1 MAKKAHLTATL
12 GLALFSMAAGCGS
25 AGDPSGAAPSSGADS
40 TGGAERAIVEADIIQ
55 VDSGRLYALAG
66 SGTVS
71 VVDIATPG
79 QLALLGQVRVAG
91 EPFEMY
97 RRGDLLVTMWNGAF
111 NVDGSAVPPKTDAAS
126 STSTYTPQPPRDP
139 NSGAGIIVL
148 DAHDP
153 KHMTPVAAFPVPGEM
168 ADSRIVGDVL
178 YLATYENAQCYRCG
192 TVPRT
197 MVTTF
202 NLQNPLAISQI
213 DQASFQSNA
222 PDSYNLPWGSNW
234 KRSIFVNQ
242 ERLYIGGHA
251 DVEPN
256 QLYSNTGTVKEG
268 IIDVLDITDPTGRLR
283 SGARLQVS
291 GAMLSRWQLDERNG
305 VLRVISQRGAGRT
318 GNGIGMPEV
327 DTFTI
332 ASTQSFLPL
341 GHTTLNLP
349 IQEGLRTVR
358 FDADR
363 AYAITYNQTDPLFTI
378 DLSNPAL
385 PQVRGEL
392 HMPGFMF
399 YLEPYGNRLIG
410 LGIDRDDPLGSLN
423 VSLFDVQ
430 NLDRPQMIKRVSFG
444 VTHTS
449 EDYAIL
455 NYELP
460 EDQDRIQ
467 KAFHVFADGIVTMPF
482 TGSASVYSGSGDPCD
497 SFKSGVQ
504 LIDWANDT
512 LTKRALLP
520 VRGNPRRAFENNGEM
535 ITVSDSNV
543 RSFSL
548 ATRDVAFQT
557 ADVQIGTCTPHSYSE
572 SFYQGD
578 NYAYDDYGGYG
589 YRRHGFFGCS
599 VALPGTAAPAGPS
612 VPALT
617 ICLLGL
623 CGLLART
630 RAARRRL

>member
-12 GLALFSMAAGCGS
+12 GLSLFTVVTMAAGCGS
-25 AGDPSGAAPSSGADS
+25 AGDSSGSLAGSDT
-40 TGGAERAIVEADIIQ
+40 TGGSAERAIVEADIIQ
-55 VDSGRLYALAG
+55 VDSGRLYALAA

-71 VVDIATPG
+71 VVDISTPG
-79 QLALLGQVRVAG
+79 QLNLLGQVRVAG
-91 EPFEMY
+91 QPFEMY

-111 NVDGSAVPPKTDAAS
+111 AVDGSAVPPRTDA

-148 DAHDP
+148 DMHDP
-153 KHMTPVAAFPVPGEM
+153 KHMTPIATFPVPGEM

-197 MVTTF
+197 LVTSF
-202 NLQNPLAISQI
+202 NLQNPLAISQV

-222 PDSYNLPWGSNW
+222 PDSYNLPWGLNW

-242 ERLYIGGHA
+242 QRLYIGGHA
-251 DVEPN
+251 DIDPN
-256 QLYSNTGTVKEG
+256 QLYNNTGTKEG
-268 IIDVLDITDPTGRLR
+268 IIDVLDITDPTGRLGR
-283 SGARLQVS
+283 GARIEVA
-291 GAMLSRWQLDERNG
+291 GAMLSRWQLDEKNG

-318 GNGIGMPEV
+318 GNGLGTPEV

-341 GHTTLNLP
+341 GHTTLKLP
-349 IQEGLRTVR
+349 RQEGLRAVR
-358 FDADR
+358 FDSDR

-378 DLSNPAL
+378 DLSNPAA
-385 PQVRGEL
+385 PRVRGEL
-392 HMPGFMF
+392 FMPGFMF

-410 LGIDRDDPLGSLN
+410 LGIDRNDPLGSLN

-444 VTHTS
+444 ATNLS
-449 EDYAIL
+449 EDYEIL

-467 KAFHVFADGIVTMPF
+467 KAFHVFADGIVAMPF
-482 TGSASVYSGSGDPCD
+482 IGSASRYSGSGNPCD
-497 SFKSGVQ
+497 SFQSGVQ

-512 LTKRALLP
+512 LVKRALLP

-535 ITVSDSNV
+535 VTVSDSNV

-548 ATRDVAFQT
+548 ASRDIALQT
-557 ADVQIGTCTPHSYSE
+557 ADLTIGTCTPYSYTDSYYE
-572 SFYQGD
+572 GHYQ
-578 NYAYDDYGGYG
+578 YDYY
-589 YRRHGFFGCS
+589 YPRRRGFFGCS
-599 VALPGTAAPAGPS
+599 VALPGSAASAGPS
-612 VPALT
+612 MGALAA
-617 ICLLGL
+617 CLLGL
-623 CGLLART
+623 LGLLART
-630 RAARRRL
+630 RTARSRRS